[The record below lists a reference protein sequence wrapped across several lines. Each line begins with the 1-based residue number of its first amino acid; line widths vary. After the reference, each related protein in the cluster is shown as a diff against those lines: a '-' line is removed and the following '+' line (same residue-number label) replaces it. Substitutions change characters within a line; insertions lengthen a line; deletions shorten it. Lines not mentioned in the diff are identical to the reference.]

1 MDMGTLNLYAISMI
15 YKFNVKVYAK
25 VQILD
30 TPELFIDKLSDKQI
44 QSLIMCCM

>member
-1 MDMGTLNLYAISMI
+1 MDIMGTLNLYAISMI

-25 VQILD
+25 VRILN
-30 TPELFIDKLSDKQI
+30 TPELFIDKQI